1 MRASLR
7 VVVTLLVVAAAV
19 LAGIWLW
26 RYYMLSP
33 WTRDARVR
41 ADVVVVAP
49 DVSGWVTDLE
59 VKDNQVV
66 KVGDVLMRIDQ
77 ERYQANLEQAR
88 AVAETRH
95 QQYLLRQNEAAR
107 RSRLGIGAISAEDK
121 ENAQINAAIARSE
134 YQEALA
140 QVKIAELNLKR
151 SELRAARNGQVTNLR
166 LAQGNYATAGRRR
179 WSRRSSATCA
189 SRACARRISTTK
201 SSPPARPEPERAKE
215 LPMNDR
221 FRDKVALVSGAAQG
235 IGLGVARRLLEEGAR
250 VVAVDRSELVH
261 ELAGDACLC
270 LTADLERYA
279 ECQRALERTLERFGR
294 LDILVNNVGG
304 TLWAKP
310 YQHYAEDEIEA
321 ELRRSL
327 LPTLWCCRAAL
338 PAMLGQGS
346 GAIVNV
352 SSVATRGVNRVPYG
366 AAKGGV
372 NALTACLAFETAD
385 QGIRVNAVAP
395 GGTDA
400 PPRRI
405 PRNAA
410 AQSEEERRWY
420 RQIVE
425 QTLDSSLMKR
435 YGSIDEQV
443 AAILFLASDEA
454 SYITG
459 VTLPVAGGDLG

>member
-1 MRASLR
+1 
-7 VVVTLLVVAAAV
+7 
-19 LAGIWLW
+19 
-26 RYYMLSP
+26 
-33 WTRDARVR
+33 
-41 ADVVVVAP
+41 
-49 DVSGWVTDLE
+49 
-59 VKDNQVV
+59 
-66 KVGDVLMRIDQ
+66 
-77 ERYQANLEQAR
+77 
-88 AVAETRH
+88 
-95 QQYLLRQNEAAR
+95 
-107 RSRLGIGAISAEDK
+107 
-121 ENAQINAAIARSE
+121 
-134 YQEALA
+134 
-140 QVKIAELNLKR
+140 
-151 SELRAARNGQVTNLR
+151 
-166 LAQGNYATAGRRR
+166 
-179 WSRRSSATCA
+179 
-189 SRACARRISTTK
+189 
-201 SSPPARPEPERAKE
+201 
-215 LPMNDR
+215 MNDR

-279 ECQRALERTLERFGR
+279 ECQRVLERTLERFGR

-410 AQSEEERRWY
+410 KDSAQRRGAERGGAALVSTDRRADP
-420 RQIVE
+420 RQQPDEALRQHRRAGRGDPFPRLRRGV
-425 QTLDSSLMKR
+425 LHHRRDPA
-435 YGSIDEQV
+435 GSWRRPRLSASV
-443 AAILFLASDEA
+443 AAFGELLQ
-454 SYITG
+454 
-459 VTLPVAGGDLG
+459 VQP